1 MPLVDAVDR
10 GNACDSYPPI
20 WELVHGIPIPPPS
33 GHRSTPIEPASRARG
48 AGLAGTSGRARREG
62 HALTLAEIHS
72 LTAAC
77 KGQYRWL
84 VLVLALTRLRCGELA
99 SLQVGDRVS
108 VPGPGVRL
116 TRTVLASGG
125 GGSLYEDTL
134 KNNRA
139 RTVPRMSWWDEL
151 VPNGPLI
158 T

>member
-1 MPLVDAVDR
+1 L
-10 GNACDSYPPI
+10 
-20 WELVHGIPIPPPS
+20 
-33 GHRSTPIEPASRARG
+33 
-48 AGLAGTSGRARREG
+48 
-62 HALTLAEIHS
+62 
-72 LTAAC
+72 
-77 KGQYRWL
+77 RW
-84 VLVLALTRLRCGELA
+84 GELA

-108 VPGPGVRL
+108 VPGPGLRL

-151 VPNGPLI
+151 VPIMPNGPLGAFYMAAIRPFRHMIVYPAMLRQIERDWRGQGASEGAAGARLGPLI